1 MHIILMIVGAVVVYL
16 LLKRIYQK
24 NWNRHLSC
32 DISFSASNAVCG
44 DTVELVEVV
53 TNYKKLPLPIIHLK
67 FQADNALIFKDG
79 SEIGVTGGSGVQL
92 EEGSWQMKYQ
102 WSMPVDL
109 NQVEAVKFG
118 KTEVD
123 VE

>member
-1 MHIILMIVGAVVVYL
+1 MHIILMIAGAVVVYL

-53 TNYKKLPLPIIHLK
+53 TNYK
-67 FQADNALIFKDG
+67 
-79 SEIGVTGGSGVQL
+79 
-92 EEGSWQMKYQ
+92 
-102 WSMPVDL
+102 
-109 NQVEAVKFG
+109 
-118 KTEVD
+118 
-123 VE
+123 

>member
-1 MHIILMIVGAVVVYL
+1 MHIILMIAGAVVVYL

-79 SEIGVTGGSGVQL
+79 SENTKTTDSTYRDDVFSLLWTRESP
-92 EEGSWQMKYQ
+92 EGF
-102 WSMPVDL
+102 L
-109 NQVEAVKFG
+109 
-118 KTEVD
+118 
-123 VE
+123 